1 MYHQFQI
8 DPTGNEARKQEPLL
22 DPHILAAIYA
32 PEESQVKAPQV
43 IQAYYQAAQRLGAIF
58 YPHEEVIGFQHHDN
72 QVTEVVTARQSIS
85 CKYLIITAGS
95 WAAQCG
101 EWLNL
106 DIPVTP
112 LKGEIISYCQPTHQ
126 LRHIIFGEGAYLAPK
141 GESTIVGA
149 TKADTGFDTQVTEKG
164 IAWLENATSKLI
176 PSLAQSTFTSA
187 WAGLRPKT
195 PDTRP
200 ILGPAPQWK
209 NVILATGHNS
219 VGVILSAIT
228 GQTIT
233 ETISISQIPQI
244 IQSFTLE
251 RFSRYNLETA
261 K

>member
-1 MYHQFQI
+1 MYWL
-8 DPTGNEARKQEPLL
+8 TGDEAREQEPLL
-22 DPHILAAIYA
+22 DPHIQAAIHT

-43 IQAYYQAAQRLGAIF
+43 VQAYYQAAKRLGAIF
-58 YPHEEVIGFQHHDN
+58 YPHEEVIGFQHHDS
-72 QVTEVVTARQSIS
+72 QVTEVVTASQSIS

-106 DIPVTP
+106 NIPVTP

-141 GESTIVGA
+141 GESIIVGA

-164 IAWLENATSKLI
+164 IAWLQNATAKLI
-176 PSLAQSTFTSA
+176 PSLAQSTFTSS

-219 VGVILSAIT
+219 VGIILSAIT
-228 GQTIT
+228 GKIT
-233 ETISISQIPQI
+233 TEIIVKNHMSQIIKP
-244 IQSFTLE
+244 FTLQ
-251 RFSRYNLETA
+251 RFNEKSS
-261 K
+261 